1 MPLIKTGDAEDT
13 HYKDVFDAETKGLKY
28 FRLLKAS
35 YPNMEAGIKAFTR
48 AYLASVSAVDECI
61 GRVVEAVDS
70 SGLKDN
76 TIIVLTSDHGWNMG
90 QKDYLF
96 KNSLWEESARVPLI
110 IRAPGIAKPGG
121 VAEHPVALIDL
132 YPTLADLC
140 GLKGDTRKG
149 EGGARLDGHSLR
161 CFLEDP
167 AREAWNGPE
176 AALTVIYA
184 GGASGN
190 DPYKQHWSVRTRR
203 WRYIRY
209 NNGAEELY
217 DHDRDPHEWE
227 NLAAQLGH
235 DEIKHSLREIMRKMQ
250 GEMKTHARPKPDWD
264 WFKAVDADKDNSVTL
279 DEWLAWCK
287 LSDQRN
293 GRLYDEA
300 LRKQTFASRDQ
311 DKSGTLSRAELE
323 RAAR

>member
-1 MPLIKTGDAEDT
+1 
-13 HYKDVFDAETKGLKY
+13 
-28 FRLLKAS
+28 
-35 YPNMEAGIKAFTR
+35 
-48 AYLASVSAVDECI
+48 
-61 GRVVEAVDS
+61 
-70 SGLKDN
+70 
-76 TIIVLTSDHGWNMG
+76 
-90 QKDYLF
+90 
-96 KNSLWEESARVPLI
+96 
-110 IRAPGIAKPGG
+110 
-121 VAEHPVALIDL
+121 
-132 YPTLADLC
+132 
-140 GLKGDTRKG
+140 
-149 EGGARLDGHSLR
+149 
-161 CFLEDP
+161 
-167 AREAWNGPE
+167 
-176 AALTVIYA
+176 
-184 GGASGN
+184 
-190 DPYKQHWSVRTRR
+190 VRTRR

-250 GEMKTHARPKPDWD
+250 GEMKTHARPKRTGD

-311 DKSGTLSRAELE
+311 DKSGSLSRAELE